1 MQIPSSQCPRV
12 TPSLQTHIPLFRTH
26 AQNPQ
31 APGGCVRLA
40 STPEHTSPGWTLS
53 QQTLALQRQLGGENQ
68 INSPPPHPE
77 TSGVSGAVPPLP
89 PRPLRKAPLR
99 KPAAERVSGAGGRGR
114 QECRTPTGAGRLKLP
129 RWPPPPRPPALH
141 PGSSCSLPPD
151 PRVQLRRSLPRR
163 QTPCTAGLAPGGSAR
178 SPGPD
183 LSPRPIPGLPG
194 GRRTRA
200 GPPPGPRPR
209 AGGRTGPPA
218 RPHPHAG
225 DGAARRPPGKDK
237 GCSAAG
243 RTVPGSPRPPPRWP
257 PTPPPLR
264 LLRRPGLHSPDGV
277 REEAASL
284 GPCTPDILRELR
296 SHSPLLRVSW
306 PVEVALSP

>member
-1 MQIPSSQCPRV
+1 MP
-12 TPSLQTHIPLFRTH
+12 
-26 AQNPQ
+26 
-31 APGGCVRLA
+31 
-40 STPEHTSPGWTLS
+40 
-53 QQTLALQRQLGGENQ
+53 
-68 INSPPPHPE
+68 
-77 TSGVSGAVPPLP
+77 
-89 PRPLRKAPLR
+89 
-99 KPAAERVSGAGGRGR
+99 
-114 QECRTPTGAGRLKLP
+114 TPTGAGRLKLR

-151 PRVQLRRSLPRR
+151 PRLQLRRSLPRR
-163 QTPCTAGLAPGGSAR
+163 QTPCTTGLAPGSSAR

-209 AGGRTGPPA
+209 AGGRTGRPA

-237 GCSAAG
+237 DCSAAG

-257 PTPPPLR
+257 PTRPPCVCSAGRGCTVRTASGRRRLAWDPACPTSSANSGATAPFSVSPGQLR
-264 LLRRPGLHSPDGV
+264 WPCLLEPGWTARGLRQRP
-277 REEAASL
+277 EF
-284 GPCTPDILRELR
+284 
-296 SHSPLLRVSW
+296 
-306 PVEVALSP
+306 